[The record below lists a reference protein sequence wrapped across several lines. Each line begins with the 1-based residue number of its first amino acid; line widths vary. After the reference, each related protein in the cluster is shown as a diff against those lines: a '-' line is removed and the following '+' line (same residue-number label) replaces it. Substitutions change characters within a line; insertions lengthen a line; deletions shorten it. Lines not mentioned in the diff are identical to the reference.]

1 MKNEPTAL
9 TMAGIY
15 SLLQT
20 ELEDLNAEDLK
31 DELSTT
37 TGALEKIG
45 EMSVSVREDLENI
58 TNSIIEVG
66 IEDGY
71 REGNPEV
78 IHKQFTDIY
87 RIALDVA
94 GKSVR
99 LAAVARRGIIESE
112 DLRRIDRREGGLYGS
127 DTD

>member
-9 TMAGIY
+9 TIAGIY
-15 SLLQT
+15 RLLQI
-20 ELEDLNAEDLK
+20 ELDDLNAIDFTEQKETFDQICEIRK
-31 DELSTT
+31 E
-37 TGALEKIG
+37 IN
-45 EMSVSVREDLENI
+45 EDLENI
-58 TNSIIEVG
+58 IYSILEIG
-66 IEDGY
+66 IINYKGKNQEDL
-71 REGNPEV
+71 
-78 IHKQFTDIY
+78 HKQITDIY

-112 DLRRIDRREGGLYGS
+112 DLRRIDRCEGGLYGS

>member
-15 SLLQT
+15 SLLQL

-71 REGNPEV
+71 REGDPEV

-87 RIALDVA
+87 RIALDLA
-94 GKSVR
+94 GKAVR
-99 LAAVARRGIIESE
+99 LAAVTRRGIIDSV
-112 DLRRIDRREGGLYGS
+112 DLGRIDRCEGGRNGK

>member
-9 TMAGIY
+9 TIAGIY
-15 SLLQT
+15 RLLQI
-20 ELEDLNAEDLK
+20 ELDDLNAIDFTEQKETFDQICEIRK
-31 DELSTT
+31 E
-37 TGALEKIG
+37 IN
-45 EMSVSVREDLENI
+45 EDLENI
-58 TNSIIEVG
+58 IYSIQEIG
-66 IEDGY
+66 IINYKGKNQEDL
-71 REGNPEV
+71 
-78 IHKQFTDIY
+78 HKQITDIY

-112 DLRRIDRREGGLYGS
+112 DLRRIDRCEGGLYGS